1 MRLIFSNL
9 FKIDHHTLYTLV
21 YRFWGVIAGGATILV
36 LPLYITPDAQG
47 YYYTF
52 SSLLALQVFFE
63 LGFNQVISLQV
74 SHSYGFFKND
84 KLDDGFNDL
93 LFFVHRWYLVVC
105 ILFLVLVGLGGVLFF
120 SYKNDEATNNW
131 IGIWLLLVI
140 FNALNLWLSPN
151 LAILEG
157 FGKVGQVARLRFLQ
171 SFIGFALFWV
181 ALNLNFGIWAMVFI
195 PATASISTYFWL
207 YKMGAVPKYYKN
219 KPTIGINWK
228 KNILPMQW
236 RIAVSW
242 ISGYLIFNLFNP
254 IIFQKFGSIEAGK
267 IGMSLSI
274 FSAISTIGM
283 SWVNA
288 KSPEFAV
295 YISEGKRK
303 NLNILFRETFAKSL
317 AAVFGMSILFIL
329 FILIFLKKNIY
340 IAERIAPIDVLILL
354 AVASVVNTAIF
365 SMAIYMR
372 AHKEE
377 PMLFQTITCGV
388 LIGFSTLYGSE
399 ISLIMIF
406 ILYVTVLTL
415 ISLPWTII
423 TFNKYRKLV

>member
-181 ALNLNFGIWAMVFI
+181 ALNLNFGIWAMVFCAQGQRG
-195 PATASISTYFWL
+195 PL
-207 YKMGAVPKYYKN
+207 V
-219 KPTIGINWK
+219 
-228 KNILPMQW
+228 
-236 RIAVSW
+236 
-242 ISGYLIFNLFNP
+242 
-254 IIFQKFGSIEAGK
+254 
-267 IGMSLSI
+267 
-274 FSAISTIGM
+274 
-283 SWVNA
+283 
-288 KSPEFAV
+288 
-295 YISEGKRK
+295 EG
-303 NLNILFRETFAKSL
+303 
-317 AAVFGMSILFIL
+317 VF
-329 FILIFLKKNIY
+329 
-340 IAERIAPIDVLILL
+340 
-354 AVASVVNTAIF
+354 
-365 SMAIYMR
+365 
-372 AHKEE
+372 
-377 PMLFQTITCGV
+377 
-388 LIGFSTLYGSE
+388 
-399 ISLIMIF
+399 
-406 ILYVTVLTL
+406 
-415 ISLPWTII
+415 
-423 TFNKYRKLV
+423 